1 MAMRFSEET
10 LMAYADGELN
20 ADTRTAVDAAMQS
33 DTDLADAVA
42 LQIENRQALI
52 AKLHAAFDPVLEEEV
67 PRGLLKA
74 ADTVPIA
81 NTCVAEFAVDDA
93 NARSPLI
100 EKPTHSR
107 GPLQW
112 SAIVASV
119 IVGVLM
125 GRFAFDR
132 SESPFAVESGRVVA
146 LGELHEALR
155 SQASGAFNRDTGIQL
170 GVSYLAKSGEYCRT
184 FTLKAASVLA
194 GLACRRQE
202 GWTIDALTRTNAA
215 ATGAYRMAG
224 AAIPAVLLGIVES
237 TIAGDPL
244 DATQEAEARE
254 RGWRR

>member
-1 MAMRFSEET
+1 MRFSEET

-20 ADTRTAVDAAMQS
+20 ADTRAAVDMAMQS
-33 DTDLADAVA
+33 DTDLADAIA

-52 AKLHAAFDPVLEEEV
+52 ANLHAAFDSALEEEV
-67 PRGLLKA
+67 PARLINA
-74 ADTVPIA
+74 AGTESIA
-81 NTCVAEFAVDDA
+81 NTESAVESA
-93 NARSPLI
+93 SARSTSS
-100 EKPTHSR
+100 KTWARSW

-119 IVGVLM
+119 LLGVLI
-125 GRFAFDR
+125 GRFALER
-132 SESPFAVESGRVVA
+132 SEGPFTVEAGRVMA
-146 LGELHEALR
+146 RDELHEALR
-155 SQASGAFNRDTGIQL
+155 IQASGVFNRDTGIQL
-170 GVSYLAKSGEYCRT
+170 GVSYLAKSGDYCRT
-184 FTLKAASVLA
+184 FTLKDANVLA
-194 GLACRRQE
+194 GLACHRQD
-202 GWTIDALTRTNAA
+202 GWMIDALTRTNTD